1 MRKGWKTETARV
13 NSRNTRLGRV
23 TMTGYLPSSA
33 GVSFSSMRVLGSY
46 ALVYLTEGG
55 GRYQMR
61 GHPPHPCRAGDLL
74 VVFPEIPHAYG
85 PEAGGHW
92 SEVYVVFEGEIFD
105 LWRRTGILTPERP
118 ILRLLPVIRY
128 ARLLRNVSER
138 RDGDDPARQLE
149 QVCRLQSFLALALAK
164 NQRNDGGPEDR
175 IWPGWV
181 TVAVEQMEKAQP
193 ILLGDIAREAG
204 LSYESFRKKFREVT
218 GISPARYRNRLAIA
232 RARKLIYEERLSNK
246 ELADRLGFCDEF
258 HFSRRFRE
266 ATGCTPSG
274 FRRSLPKGV

>member
-1 MRKGWKTETARV
+1 
-13 NSRNTRLGRV
+13 
-23 TMTGYLPSSA
+23 MTGYLPSSA

-55 GRYQMR
+55 GRYQML
-61 GHPPHPCRAGDLL
+61 GQASHPCRAGDLL

-92 SEVYVVFEGEIFD
+92 SEVYVIFEGEIFD

-118 ILRLLPVIRY
+118 VLRLLPVDRY
-128 ARLLRNVSER
+128 ANLLRNISER
-138 RDGDDPARQLE
+138 RGGGDPARQLD

-181 TVAVEQMEKAQP
+181 AAAVEQMEKSQP
-193 ILLGDIAREAG
+193 VSLEEIARGAG
-204 LSYESFRKKFREVT
+204 LSYESFRKKFRVVT
-218 GISPARYRNRLAIA
+218 GISPARYRNRLVIV

-266 ATGCTPSG
+266 ATGHSPSE
-274 FRRSLPKGV
+274 FRRSLPKGRQSTPPF